1 MIVRT
6 PFYCLNAQ
14 KDNAGETH
22 LVDLTG
28 TIPSVAKQAA
38 DRFPDASAL
47 EEDGVSLT
55 FAELY
60 QAARAV
66 AKAFLAHG
74 LAKGDRFAVW
84 SPNAREWELAA
95 LGGQMAG
102 GVLVPINTRF
112 KGTEAGDIVRR
123 SGARLLFTARGFLGF
138 DYPAMLADED
148 LPALERTVLLRGEGG
163 EPFGEFVASGSD
175 ISDDA
180 LEARL
185 AEIGPDDVSDII
197 FTSGTTGR
205 PKGAMTAHGQNIAA
219 VRAWCAAVG
228 VDETDRY
235 LIVNPFFHSFG
246 YKAGWLACLI
256 TGACALP
263 HAVFDVD
270 QILKRIADDRIS
282 VLPGPPTIFQSL
294 IHHPALGDADISN
307 LKKTVTGAAS
317 VPVELV
323 RQMKDVLGFESVLTA
338 YGLTES
344 CGFVSLTD
352 ASDDFETIAT
362 TSGKP
367 MAGVEVKLIDADG
380 AKVEPGTPGEIC
392 VRGFNV
398 MKGYLDDPAAT
409 AEAIDGEGWLHT
421 GDIGIQNRQGYL
433 AITDRAK
440 DMFITGGF
448 NCYPAEIENA
458 LLRHDKVADAA
469 VIGAPD
475 ERMGEVGHA
484 FVVPRPG
491 ESLTG
496 DELIGWARGQMAN
509 YKVPRFVTVMTD
521 LPRNASGKV
530 QKFKLRQ
537 LGE

>member
-1 MIVRT
+1 MVVRT

-22 LVDLTG
+22 LVDLTQ
-28 TIPSVAKQAA
+28 TIPGMAA
-38 DRFPDASAL
+38 RAAEQFGTHPAL
-47 EEDGVSLT
+47 EEDGVTLS

-60 QAARAV
+60 VEAQRS

-74 LAKGDRFAVW
+74 LEKGDRFAVW
-84 SPNAREWELAA
+84 SPNAREWILAA
-95 LGGQMAG
+95 LGGMMAG

-112 KGTEAGDIVRR
+112 KGGEAGDIMRR
-123 SGARLLFTARGFLGF
+123 SRARLLFTAKGFLGF
-138 DYPAMLADED
+138 DYPAMLEGED
-148 LPALERTVLLRGEGG
+148 LPDLERTILLRGAEG
-163 EPFGEFVASGSD
+163 ETFAEFVQSGAAQ
-175 ISDDA
+175 SDDA
-180 LEARL
+180 LSERL
-185 AEIGPDDVSDII
+185 ATIGPDDLSDII

-205 PKGAMTAHGQNIAA
+205 PKGAMTAHGQNVAA
-219 VRAWCAAVG
+219 VTAWCKAVG
-228 VDETDRY
+228 VDDTDRY

-246 YKAGWLACLI
+246 YKAGWLACII

-270 QILKRIADDRIS
+270 QILKRISDDRIS

-294 IHHPALGDADISN
+294 INHPALAEADISN

-323 RQMKDVLGFESVLTA
+323 KQMKEVLGFESVLTA

-344 CGFVSLTD
+344 CGFVSLTV

-362 TSGKP
+362 TSGKA
-367 MAGVEVKLIDADG
+367 MSGVEVKLVDESG
-380 AKVEPGTPGEIC
+380 NKVEPGAPGEIL

-398 MKGYLDDPAAT
+398 MRGYLDDPDAT
-409 AEAIDGEGWLHT
+409 AEAIDAEGWLHT
-421 GDIGIQNRQGYL
+421 GDIGVQNSKGYL

-448 NCYPAEIENA
+448 NCYPAEIESA
-458 LLRHDKVADAA
+458 LLRHELVVDAA

-484 FVVPRPG
+484 FVVIKPG
-491 ESLTG
+491 EALAG
-496 DELIGWARGQMAN
+496 EDLIGWARGQMAN
-509 YKVPRFVTVMTD
+509 YKVPRFVTIVD
-521 LPRNASGKV
+521 ELPRNASGKV
-530 QKFKLRQ
+530 QKFKLRNSA
-537 LGE
+537 